1 MCVYIYSVY
10 IPVDCFCLS
19 CIHTWILCFCFPT
32 TSPLYFQTLEQ
43 DRCAKTKFKIRDF
56 KHDFLL

>member
-1 MCVYIYSVY
+1 MCIYIQCMYTSRLFLFIVYTY
-10 IPVDCFCLS
+10 IF
-19 CIHTWILCFCFPT
+19 LCFCFPT